1 MHTHILFLH
10 TRLCHNHQTMG
21 GRCEHIV
28 APVYAYFFGMRKK
41 SQQLSRPRRVRVRAC
56 LLTTG
61 STAFVGVEP
70 YRSSSMFYSHTYSSS
85 NIELENGPSFQMNRL
100 TQSYTV
106 AFKMILLSKFPK

>member
-56 LLTTG
+56 LLTM

-70 YRSSSMFYSHTYSSS
+70 YRSSSMFYSHTYSSDS
-85 NIELENGPSFQMNRL
+85 SHGGNG
-100 TQSYTV
+100 TI
-106 AFKMILLSKFPK
+106 FKQRNDLKKLVCQQHL